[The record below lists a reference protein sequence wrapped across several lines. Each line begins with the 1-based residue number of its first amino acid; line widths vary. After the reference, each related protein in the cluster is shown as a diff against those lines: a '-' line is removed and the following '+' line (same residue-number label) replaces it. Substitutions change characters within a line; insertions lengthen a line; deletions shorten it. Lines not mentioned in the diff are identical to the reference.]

1 MPNARLFDGRSAAGR
16 DVAAVVC
23 GRLLEIRLPDGAV
36 LASWPIGRLARVD
49 IDAPGEGATLRLHG
63 GPERL
68 VVSDGALIGRLRT
81 EGAKLGGVRQ
91 SWGRG
96 VWIGLAAALLAS
108 VALAVV
114 LVDQLPSL
122 ATPFV
127 PRQVERAWSAAIEA
141 ALAGRDRHCD
151 APAGQAALALLI
163 GTLSTAAGLA
173 ATPSFVVL
181 DNDTVN
187 AFTLPDGRIVIMRGL
202 IARAGDPDAFA
213 GVVAHELGH
222 VLHRDPTREMLRR
235 LELNMLARSLGWGGG
250 VASQVA
256 ALSYGRR
263 AEAAAD
269 ASALETLR
277 RAGLRGDGLGRFF
290 LSLQHE
296 SGGNGL
302 PAFLSDHPSMASRA
316 DALRI
321 APVGLPAL
329 TAAEWAGVQ
338 TICAVS
344 RT

>member
-1 MPNARLFDGRSAAGR
+1 M
-16 DVAAVVC
+16 
-23 GRLLEIRLPDGAV
+23 
-36 LASWPIGRLARVD
+36 LASWPIQRLARVD
-49 IDAPGEGATLRLHG
+49 GDAPGEGATLRLRG

-68 VVSDGALIGRLRT
+68 VVSDAALIGRLRT
-81 EGAKLGGVRQ
+81 EGARLGRVRR
-91 SWGRG
+91 SWGRAA
-96 VWIGLAAALLAS
+96 WIGLAAGLMAS
-108 VALAVV
+108 AALAVL

-127 PRQVERAWSAAIEA
+127 PRQVERAWSTSIEA
-141 ALAGRDRHCD
+141 ALAGHNRHCT

-173 ATPSFVVL
+173 APAPFVVL
-181 DNDTVN
+181 DNGLVN

-202 IARAGDPDAFA
+202 IAKAGDPDAFA

-222 VLHRDPTREMLRR
+222 ALHRDPTREMLRR
-235 LELNMLARSLGWGGG
+235 LELNTLARSLGWGGG
-250 VASQVA
+250 VASQAA
-256 ALSYGRR
+256 ALSYSRQ

-290 LSLQHE
+290 ARLQNE

-302 PAFLSDHPSMASRA
+302 PTFLSDHPSMALRA
-316 DALRI
+316 DVLRI

-329 TAAEWAGVQ
+329 TAAAWADVQ
-338 TICAVS
+338 TICAAS
-344 RT
+344 TN